1 VAYDLFGN
9 GKTALKFNGGRY
21 LEVAVGG
28 NGNYSSLLP
37 SSRVTTSV
45 TRTWTDANGNFN
57 PDCDLYSGLSQD
69 LRLGGGDFCG
79 AWSDQNF
86 GKAVNTLSYDPQI
99 LQGWYNRPSDWIIG
113 VTLQHELIPRV
124 SLEVGYTRRWLH
136 LFTVTD
142 NLALSVADMTPFS
155 VTAPLDPR
163 LPGGGGYVVS
173 GLYNV
178 VPAKASLVD
187 NYRSYS
193 GDYGDV
199 SQVYNGI
206 DIGIAARL
214 RNGLQIQAGTNTGQR
229 VTDYCG
235 VRATLPE
242 QTGAFSTGSEVPAF
256 SPTNPYCHYA
266 PGIDTR
272 VTAAAT
278 YTIPKLDVQLST
290 ALLSSPGLVLRAD
303 WTVTSAEAA
312 KSLGRPLSNNAPN
325 VVVNLLAPGDLRSD
339 RANQLDFRVGKIL
352 RLGRTRANVALDL
365 FNALNF
371 DTILVP
377 NQAFIPNGAWLTP
390 TGTQTP
396 VMTARTAKIT
406 VQYDF

>member
-1 VAYDLFGN
+1 V
-9 GKTALKFNGGRY
+9 
-21 LEVAVGG
+21 
-28 NGNYSSLLP
+28 
-37 SSRVTTSV
+37 
-45 TRTWTDANGNFN
+45 
-57 PDCDLYSGLSQD
+57 
-69 LRLGGGDFCG
+69 
-79 AWSDQNF
+79 
-86 GKAVNTLSYDPQI
+86 
-99 LQGWYNRPSDWIIG
+99 
-113 VTLQHELIPRV
+113 
-124 SLEVGYTRRWLH
+124 EVGYTRRWLH

-142 NLALSVADMTPFS
+142 NLAVSVADMTPFS

-187 NYRSYS
+187 NYRTYS

-206 DIGIAARL
+206 DLNISARL

-242 QTGAFSTGSEVPAF
+242 QAGGFSTGSEVPAF
-256 SPTNPYCHYA
+256 SPVNPYCHYA

-278 YTIPKLDVQLST
+278 YTVPKLDVQLST

-325 VVVNLLAPGDLRSD
+325 VTVNLLAPGDLRSD

-352 RLGRTRANVALDL
+352 RFGRSRANVALDL

-377 NQAFIPNGAWLTP
+377 NQAFIPGGGWLTP